1 LPLLVSNDI
10 DGTLRGTATTLY
22 PDAGAHERTDACAA
36 GLSGT
41 YPIGPTSLFP
51 TFTSAVNTMVSCGIS
66 GPVVFQVASGTYNEQ
81 VVIPPI
87 PGTSATNTITFESL
101 ALDSTAVIL
110 SHPSQVGNVNDYT
123 VRLNGVD
130 HLTLRKMTIQRS
142 GALSFGR
149 VIDIAGTST
158 DIQLRNNLLLPSSS
172 VGGPAYN
179 HAITFGV
186 STDIGNSVVSQC
198 RVENGSGLIA
208 ATITGGSLLVQ
219 DNVFANVLVGMTLS
233 ATSIAINIDRNTVN
247 TRTGAGG
254 TRGMLLTNISGA
266 LAVTRNTFT
275 GNSTTYYGIVMS
287 SVSGTAL
294 LPIRFENNM
303 IIGINS
309 VLSAVDVLAGACNYL
324 DIFHNSICMTG
335 ASASGLVMVLGTGTG
350 CRISNNAIRSMGSAL
365 RINPAS
371 RVSSS
376 DNNVLFSSNGSGVT
390 WGIPSYATIAA
401 LTAASGMN
409 ANSLMMDPGFV
420 DPVLDLH
427 LQSGSPC
434 AGRGQTIASITLDQ
448 EGEVRPQPA
457 ATAPDVGADE
467 TPEYCDQLNGTYTIG
482 TSVGSDHNSFAA
494 AILKMT
500 LCGINGPVTFL
511 VENGTYTEQLVLPNI
526 PGNSTTNTI
535 TFRGQSLDSSL
546 VILTWPTGSGAPTVR
561 MSGADR
567 VTFEHMTIQRT
578 GTATLPGAVVDWEST
593 IADATTRSQ
602 YITFS
607 HCRLISSATSNALSA
622 LVLGLAQND
631 ENDVRILNCV
641 MQGGHTGVRWNMNSL
656 VSLTVRACVFSGQ
669 YNRAIACITPGASDP
684 ELLIENNII
693 QAPTFAG
700 TTAVQVEH
708 NSNLLRVTGNRIT
721 VPTSNGIGIDI
732 TCAGIDPYWTQVANN
747 MVQCTGTARGIRMVG
762 NNTGLGLYH
771 NSVSTQFGYPLEL
784 PGTGSGNHMVGNAFR
799 SSNTYN
805 IYRAGSLT
813 FAQADRNALFSP
825 SANFVWWSA
834 AVSDIAALRC
844 LTGQQLNSIQ
854 ADPLFVNNTT
864 DLHLQSGSPCA
875 GQSIFLSGV
884 DYDFDGELLSL
895 PVSTFP
901 DIGADEI
908 NEDCTLIGGTY
919 VIGPSAGAD
928 FATFTAA
935 VTKLLTCGINGP
947 VLFLVENGTYTEQI
961 RLSAIK
967 GSTSTNTVT
976 FRGQALN
983 SSTVILQTPSST
995 SATNNHLVANTGAD
1009 HVRFEHMT
1017 LRRTGTQSNA
1027 RVVHLNPLCDRITD
1041 MRLSN
1046 CVITNSSI
1054 AFLTADLVGR
1064 QADPMQASFRMED
1077 CTLQGGGYAFQAQ
1090 PASPQD
1096 TISII
1101 GCTRTGGAGGIVVLF
1116 VSGPITIQDNDLT
1129 GTATDAIQVSQCT
1142 GPIDISRNRITG
1154 GSGTL
1159 ASGIFV
1165 SSCLSVAPARVV
1177 VTNNEVIFSG
1187 GIGIRINGPSE
1198 RVDVVYNSV
1207 QMLVPGRTAMAAV
1220 NGVSATDTRIRNNVF
1235 SSISV
1240 HAASVSLTGITAE
1253 RNLFWR
1259 TGLVGPTVYWNSVPY
1274 TTAAALTAG
1283 SGTNSG
1289 TLYRDPLFF
1298 DLSNDLRS
1306 YAMQMDQ
1313 AAGPFAGITTDKDGQ
1328 PRHATTPDIGA
1339 FEFQPTLW
1347 SETFNT
1353 CSAADPIVST
1363 GSGQDQWIYKDRK
1376 VVARFNDNGQNLGT
1390 VTLSVYVNNGPIRQS
1405 LIGQHYMDRN
1415 WQLTT
1420 QNPITTGAIVRLFHS
1435 AGEFNT
1441 YAAADPVVNVY
1452 ADAGVAH
1459 YAGAN
1464 ENCQLMD
1471 NPAGNAWVPLFPASP
1486 SLETRIQS
1494 AGGTNGYTAVV
1505 AFDGEFYI
1513 TSMGSPLPVE
1523 LLSFTAQRTDQST
1536 VSLAWTTATERD
1548 NAGFEVWRMIEGE
1561 DIFKQVGWVDGI
1573 GNSQQL
1579 THYAFNDDNGSDRTS
1594 YYRIA
1599 QVDHDGT
1606 SKTSQVVPVQG
1617 VAKQANWSLFPNP
1630 ARERFSVQGLTD
1642 VVEVRLLDGAGR
1654 QVQRWSGEEVLH
1666 LPDLASGLY
1675 LVQVQLASGKV
1686 EQRRLVL
1693 Q

>member
-1 LPLLVSNDI
+1 
-10 DGTLRGTATTLY
+10 
-22 PDAGAHERTDACAA
+22 
-36 GLSGT
+36 
-41 YPIGPTSLFP
+41 
-51 TFTSAVNTMVSCGIS
+51 M
-66 GPVVFQVASGTYNEQ
+66 
-81 VVIPPI
+81 
-87 PGTSATNTITFESL
+87 
-101 ALDSTAVIL
+101 
-110 SHPSQVGNVNDYT
+110 
-123 VRLNGVD
+123 
-130 HLTLRKMTIQRS
+130 
-142 GALSFGR
+142 
-149 VIDIAGTST
+149 
-158 DIQLRNNLLLPSSS
+158 
-172 VGGPAYN
+172 
-179 HAITFGV
+179 
-186 STDIGNSVVSQC
+186 
-198 RVENGSGLIA
+198 
-208 ATITGGSLLVQ
+208 
-219 DNVFANVLVGMTLS
+219 
-233 ATSIAINIDRNTVN
+233 
-247 TRTGAGG
+247 
-254 TRGMLLTNISGA
+254 
-266 LAVTRNTFT
+266 
-275 GNSTTYYGIVMS
+275 
-287 SVSGTAL
+287 
-294 LPIRFENNM
+294 
-303 IIGINS
+303 
-309 VLSAVDVLAGACNYL
+309 
-324 DIFHNSICMTG
+324 
-335 ASASGLVMVLGTGTG
+335 
-350 CRISNNAIRSMGSAL
+350 
-365 RINPAS
+365 
-371 RVSSS
+371 
-376 DNNVLFSSNGSGVT
+376 
-390 WGIPSYATIAA
+390 
-401 LTAASGMN
+401 
-409 ANSLMMDPGFV
+409 
-420 DPVLDLH
+420 
-427 LQSGSPC
+427 
-434 AGRGQTIASITLDQ
+434 
-448 EGEVRPQPA
+448 
-457 ATAPDVGADE
+457 
-467 TPEYCDQLNGTYTIG
+467 
-482 TSVGSDHNSFAA
+482 
-494 AILKMT
+494 
-500 LCGINGPVTFL
+500 
-511 VENGTYTEQLVLPNI
+511 
-526 PGNSTTNTI
+526 
-535 TFRGQSLDSSL
+535 
-546 VILTWPTGSGAPTVR
+546 
-561 MSGADR
+561 
-567 VTFEHMTIQRT
+567 
-578 GTATLPGAVVDWEST
+578 
-593 IADATTRSQ
+593 
-602 YITFS
+602 
-607 HCRLISSATSNALSA
+607 
-622 LVLGLAQND
+622 LGLAQND

-656 VSLTVRACVFSGQ
+656 VSLTVSGCVFSGQ
-669 YNRAIACITPGASDP
+669 YIRSIACITPGASDP
-684 ELLIENNII
+684 ELIIENNII

-708 NSNLLRVTGNRIT
+708 GSNYMRITGNRIT

-732 TCAGIDPYWTQVANN
+732 TNAGIDPYWTIVGNN
-747 MVQCTGTARGIRMVG
+747 MVQCTGTARGIRLVG
-762 NNTGLGLYH
+762 ANTGLGLYH
-771 NSVSTQFGYPLEL
+771 NSVSTAFGYPLEL
-784 PGTGSGNHMVGNAFR
+784 PGTGTGNYMKGNAFR
-799 SSNTYN
+799 STNTYV
-805 IYRAGSLT
+805 IYRAGSVT
-813 FAQADRNALFSP
+813 FAEADHNALFTP
-825 SANFVWWSA
+825 SANFVWWGSA
-834 AVSDIAALRC
+834 VTDIAALRC
-844 LTGQQLNSIQ
+844 LTGQQLKSIQ
-854 ADPLFVNNTT
+854 ADPLFVNNTN
-864 DLHLQSGSPCA
+864 DLHLESGSPCA
-875 GQSIFLSGV
+875 GQSVFISGV

-895 PVSTFP
+895 PVSTKP

-908 NEDCTLIGGTY
+908 NADCTLTAGTY
-919 VIGPSAGAD
+919 VIGPSGAAD
-928 FATFTAA
+928 FPTFNAA
-935 VTKLLTCGINGP
+935 MNKLNSCGINGP
-947 VLFLVENGTYTEQI
+947 VVFEVESGTYTEQM

-967 GSTSTNTVT
+967 GTSSLNTVT
-976 FRGQALN
+976 FRSQALN
-983 SSTVILQTPSST
+983 SSTVILQTPSSA

-1017 LRRTGTQSNA
+1017 LRRTGTFTNA

-1041 MRLSN
+1041 MRISN

-1064 QADPMQASFRMED
+1064 QTDPMQASFRMED
-1077 CTLQGGGYAFQAQ
+1077 CTLQGGGYAFHAQ

-1096 TISII
+1096 TLSII

-1142 GPIDISRNRITG
+1142 GPVDISQNRITG
-1154 GSGTL
+1154 GSGTVC
-1159 ASGIFV
+1159 SGVFV
-1165 SSCLSVAPARVV
+1165 LGCAPVPPARVV
-1177 VTNNEVIFSG
+1177 VANNEVISAG

-1347 SETFNT
+1347 NETFNT

-1390 VTLSVYVNNGPIRQS
+1390 VTLSVYVNNGPVRQS

-1441 YAAADPVVNVY
+1441 YAAAEPVVNVY

-1606 SKTSQVVPVQG
+1606 STTSQVVPVQG

-1654 QVQRWSGEEVLH
+1654 QVHRWSGEEVLH

>member
-1 LPLLVSNDI
+1 
-10 DGTLRGTATTLY
+10 LY

-41 YPIGPTSLFP
+41 YPIGPSGFFT
-51 TFTSAVNTMVSCGIS
+51 TFTSAINAMFTCGIS
-66 GPVVFQVASGTYNEQ
+66 GPVVFEVA
-81 VVIPPI
+81 
-87 PGTSATNTITFESL
+87 
-101 ALDSTAVIL
+101 D
-110 SHPSQVGNVNDYT
+110 
-123 VRLNGVD
+123 
-130 HLTLRKMTIQRS
+130 
-142 GALSFGR
+142 
-149 VIDIAGTST
+149 
-158 DIQLRNNLLLPSSS
+158 
-172 VGGPAYN
+172 
-179 HAITFGV
+179 
-186 STDIGNSVVSQC
+186 
-198 RVENGSGLIA
+198 
-208 ATITGGSLLVQ
+208 
-219 DNVFANVLVGMTLS
+219 
-233 ATSIAINIDRNTVN
+233 
-247 TRTGAGG
+247 
-254 TRGMLLTNISGA
+254 
-266 LAVTRNTFT
+266 
-275 GNSTTYYGIVMS
+275 
-287 SVSGTAL
+287 
-294 LPIRFENNM
+294 
-303 IIGINS
+303 
-309 VLSAVDVLAGACNYL
+309 
-324 DIFHNSICMTG
+324 
-335 ASASGLVMVLGTGTG
+335 
-350 CRISNNAIRSMGSAL
+350 
-365 RINPAS
+365 
-371 RVSSS
+371 
-376 DNNVLFSSNGSGVT
+376 
-390 WGIPSYATIAA
+390 
-401 LTAASGMN
+401 
-409 ANSLMMDPGFV
+409 
-420 DPVLDLH
+420 
-427 LQSGSPC
+427 
-434 AGRGQTIASITLDQ
+434 
-448 EGEVRPQPA
+448 
-457 ATAPDVGADE
+457 
-467 TPEYCDQLNGTYTIG
+467 
-482 TSVGSDHNSFAA
+482 
-494 AILKMT
+494 
-500 LCGINGPVTFL
+500 
-511 VENGTYTEQLVLPNI
+511 GTYTEQIVLPTI
-526 PGNSTTNTI
+526 SGNSATNTI
-535 TFRGQSLDSSL
+535 TFRGQSLNSTL
-546 VILTWPTGSGAPTVR
+546 VTLTWPTGSASPTVR

-567 VTFEHMTIQRT
+567 VTFEHITIQRT
-578 GTATLPGAVVDWEST
+578 GSISLPGAVVDWEST
-593 IADATTRSQ
+593 VANATTRSE
-602 YITFS
+602 YITIRD
-607 HCRLISSATSNALSA
+607 CRLISSATANALSA
-622 LVLGLAQND
+622 LVLGLARND
-631 ENDVRILNCV
+631 ENDVLVIDCIL
-641 MQGGHTGVRWNMNSL
+641 QGGHTGVRWSMDSQ
-656 VSLTVRACVFSGQ
+656 VSLTVQGCVFNGQ
-669 YNRAIACITPGASDP
+669 YNRAIACITPGTADP
-684 ELLIENNII
+684 ELIIENNII

-708 NSNLLRVTGNRIT
+708 GSNYMRITGNRIT

-732 TCAGIDPYWTQVANN
+732 TNAGIDPYWTIVGNN

-947 VLFLVENGTYTEQI
+947 VLFVVENGTYTEQI

-967 GSTSTNTVT
+967 GSNSTNTVT

-983 SSTVILQTPSST
+983 SSTVILQTPSSA

-1654 QVQRWSGEEVLH
+1654 QVHRWSGEEVLH